1 MTMTIDVDK
10 NLLDDTKKVFQEYGI
25 SINEAVT
32 LFLTKVKKDKNLP
45 FEKKPT
51 KRLQE
56 AIAQADKKEG
66 VFYDSIEEL
75 MKDLKS

>member
-56 AIAQADKKEG
+56 AIAQADRKEG
-66 VFYDSIEEL
+66 VFYNSVEEL

>member
-10 NLLDDTKKVFQEYGI
+10 NLLNDTKKVFQEYGI
-25 SINEAVT
+25 NINEAIT
-32 LFLTKVKKDKNLP
+32 LFLRKVKKDKNIP

-56 AIAQADKKEG
+56 AIAQADRKEG
-66 VFYDSIEEL
+66 VFYNSIE
-75 MKDLKS
+75 KLKI